1 MEVTEVRV
9 SLRTAMRSGERE
21 THAGSAPAMV
31 KGGPGQQR
39 LKAYATITFDNCF
52 VVRNI
57 KIIEG
62 RQGLFVAMP
71 SHKAKT
77 ACLRCQFKNDV
88 GGRFCIQCGSRFPLI
103 TERSGA
109 IAAAG
114 DASEAS
120 AHRDIAH
127 PITADFRH
135 YLQQRVLEVYETER
149 GKARQYED
157 VAVLKAIIT

>member
-9 SLRTAMRSGERE
+9 SLRTAMRSGE
-21 THAGSAPAMV
+21 HDAH
-31 KGGPGQQR
+31 PGQQR

-77 ACLRCQFKNDV
+77 PCLRCQFKNDV
-88 GGRFCIQCGSRFPLI
+88 GGRFCIQCGSRFALI
-103 TERSGA
+103 TERSGV
-109 IAAAG
+109 IAAVG
-114 DASEAS
+114 DANESS
-120 AHRDIAH
+120 THRDIAH

-157 VAVLKAIIT
+157 ADVSKT